1 MIKICRDNESRE
13 RPIMDLVASER
24 QDRSRYDDDNRSQKM
39 INQRKETRGAFVRE
53 NPVEEKRDFNFND
66 HDYDSERRVF
76 IGTNMGTR
84 RKSTT
89 SVTRESRSPA
99 VGGSSKTASSM
110 TKYSR
115 SPAGGGSSETASSV
129 TRDSRSSAG
138 VRSSKA
144 ASDWS
149 SLRDE
154 TPRDWSSMMERI
166 TRAGVRLTRVEER
179 CSR

>member
-1 MIKICRDNESRE
+1 MHGASSRRSVKAARE
-13 RPIMDLVASER
+13 RTKIMPENQFV
-24 QDRSRYDDDNRSQKM
+24 QKLKTM
-39 INQRKETRGAFVRE
+39 
-53 NPVEEKRDFNFND
+53 D
-66 HDYDSERRVF
+66 
-76 IGTNMGTR
+76 MGTR

-99 VGGSSKTASSM
+99 GGGSSKTASSM

-115 SPAGGGSSETASSV
+115 STAGARSSETASSV
-129 TRDSRSSAG
+129 TREFKSSAG

-144 ASDWS
+144 TSDWS
-149 SLRDE
+149 SLRDQ
-154 TPRDWSSMMERI
+154 TPRDWSSMMERV

>member
-66 HDYDSERRVF
+66 HNYDSDRRVF
-76 IGTNMGTR
+76 MGTDMGTL

-89 SVTRESRSPA
+89 SVTREARIASPL
-99 VGGSSKTASSM
+99 GPDASQS
-110 TKYSR
+110 TS
-115 SPAGGGSSETASSV
+115 T
-129 TRDSRSSAG
+129 D
-138 VRSSKA
+138 
-144 ASDWS
+144 
-149 SLRDE
+149 
-154 TPRDWSSMMERI
+154 
-166 TRAGVRLTRVEER
+166 
-179 CSR
+179 